1 MSLNNLHFNTFT
13 VIPLESPFTRIEADD
28 YGISLYI
35 NNTITRTG
43 VDNGQFCDGRP
54 NGALT
59 CVGNG
64 TGFLQF
70 ASDMAYLVM
79 MDTMYLCYNRQNS
92 SYRRYVDGLALD
104 SEGYVQTIRNGSY
117 AISAKPMRH
126 RVVREARL
134 QASQKNVF
142 INCPGC
148 THVEEEESRDDGGDD
163 VQNDPSMPVWEIV
176 LIAVASVV
184 VAASLGVL
192 ASSRD
197 QGLGVDTDPVTE
209 PADGLEHGVCDGH
222 QTHEEH
228 RGAERGQKRRR
239 DFNLGRSGREQQ
251 IQNGL

>member
-1 MSLNNLHFNTFT
+1 MAGRDETLAILTSNQQLYVLGNCSNNYCGQGCMSLNNLHFDTFT
-13 VIPLESPFTRIEADD
+13 MIPLESPFTRIEADD

-126 RVVREARL
+126 RVVWEARL

-142 INCPGC
+142 IICPGC

-176 LIAVASVV
+176 LIAVASVAA
-184 VAASLGVL
+184 AASLGVL
-192 ASSRD
+192 VWYLVSKKTHKR
-197 QGLGVDTDPVTE
+197 QELLGP
-209 PADGLEHGVCDGH
+209 
-222 QTHEEH
+222 
-228 RGAERGQKRRR
+228 
-239 DFNLGRSGREQQ
+239 N
-251 IQNGL
+251 